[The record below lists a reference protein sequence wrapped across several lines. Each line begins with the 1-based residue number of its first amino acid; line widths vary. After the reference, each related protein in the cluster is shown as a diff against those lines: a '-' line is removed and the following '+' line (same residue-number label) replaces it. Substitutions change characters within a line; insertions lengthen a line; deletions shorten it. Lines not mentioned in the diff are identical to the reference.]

1 MFCFLFQSKIR
12 FGVTMDGCQ
21 SWQLVHLLT
30 FSLCYLLLTRKILF
44 VVTLVISQQN
54 KKNYNLKI
62 NLFKIQNML
71 KHLKG
76 LIYSFIRYWINDY
89 SLAIQKWLRFYRIIL
104 LIVILYHTYFIPR
117 FKTSFNSKQSQHL
130 TTRND
135 LTIQ

>member
-1 MFCFLFQSKIR
+1 MFCFLLQSKIR

-30 FSLCYLLLTRKILF
+30 FSLCYLLLTQKILF
-44 VVTLVISQQN
+44 VVTLAISQQ

-62 NLFKIQNML
+62 NLLKIQNML

-76 LIYSFIRYWINDY
+76 FIYSFIRYLINDY
-89 SLAIQKWLRFYRIIL
+89 SLAIQKWWLFYQIIF
-104 LIVILYHTYFIPR
+104 LIVILNHMYFIAR
-117 FKTSFNSKQSQHL
+117 FKTSFNSKQSKYL

-135 LTIQ
+135 LTIR